1 MLESSPDA
9 RGIDDDTIHQQTA
22 HNAGYGS
29 TCGRSL
35 NRIGQRV
42 DIRLLVVLLAVVL
55 VVGCT
60 RADPPPISRETE
72 ATLVAEAIDNAC
84 GAQCDLLTPYVFD
97 QLRKIGTP
105 GQDPMTKQ
113 TMAAI
118 ETAVE
123 RVVFVGF
130 AGVEELFEDSDS
142 VDSGAG
148 ILIYAGPVE
157 QLAEGVVGIEIG
169 VIKGGVDGRG
179 ETYQFV
185 WDGRKWVPTTAED
198 TGITIPGWV
207 S

>member
-1 MLESSPDA
+1 M
-9 RGIDDDTIHQQTA
+9 
-22 HNAGYGS
+22 
-29 TCGRSL
+29 
-35 NRIGQRV
+35 NRIGQGV
-42 DIRLLVVLLAVVL
+42 DVRLLVVLLALVL

-60 RADPPPISRETE
+60 RADTPPISQDTE
-72 ATLVAEAIDNAC
+72 ATLIAEAIERAC
-84 GAQCDLLTPYVFD
+84 GGQCDLLTPYVFD
-97 QLRKIGTP
+97 QLRKIGAP
-105 GQDPMTKQ
+105 GQEPMTQQ
-113 TMAAI
+113 TVAAI
-118 ETAVE
+118 EAAVE
-123 RVVFVGF
+123 GIVFVGF
-130 AGVEELFEDSDS
+130 SAVEELFEDSVS

-169 VIKGGVDGRG
+169 VIKGRVDGRG